1 MQQCTVIVPY
11 NYNIRNN
18 SIKLFLKTKT
28 KKTSPLNVPVGVAYY
43 TTFFHKH
50 LTECDVGLYGANCEG
65 VCSPNCI
72 KPGICDK
79 VTGYCDGGCQ
89 DGWTQIKCDAGKTV
103 FSN

>member
-1 MQQCTVIVPY
+1 MH
-11 NYNIRNN
+11 NFRNN
-18 SIKLFLKTKT
+18 QIKLCFKTKT
-28 KKTSPLNVPVGVAYY
+28 IPLYDFIGVVYF

-79 VTGYCDGGCQ
+79 VTGQCEGGCQ
-89 DGWTQIKCDAGKTV
+89 TGWTQHKCDSGMAV
-103 FSN
+103 